1 MVVRVNEAQVSM
13 SMVDGDVLTPRQ
25 LQSIVAAV
33 KAELAR
39 DQQDALNRRRLT
51 RVGGGACESCD
62 ETGEGA

>member
-1 MVVRVNEAQVSM
+1 MVVRINEAQVSM

-51 RVGGGACESCD
+51 RVGGGVCESCD